1 MTVAKEREFLKLF
14 NELESF
20 LRITYHDIDYSYT
33 GFITKLYQIKKSKE
47 NRLINNTNNFEL
59 IKQAAQMRNIIAH
72 NNDILIPSDRFIK
85 EFAELVHK
93 ITKPLTVR
101 QVMTNFYELKTASL
115 NSTIGETVELLNKS
129 GFSTIPIIENNEL
142 IGIFT
147 EKSLFDYLSLKQ
159 NKAVLISMKISEII
173 EAIDLNNHPRK
184 YYEFISV
191 NTDIYQ
197 AYEYFNKDLKK
208 RREMLLLLVTE
219 NGKTGEHLLGIVAL
233 RDLENQLIS

>member
-1 MTVAKEREFLKLF
+1 MIAEKERVFLKLF
-14 NELESF
+14 NELESY
-20 LRITYHDIDYSYT
+20 LRITYHNNDYSYT
-33 GFITKLYQIKKSKE
+33 GFITRLYQIKKSKE
-47 NRLINNTNNFEL
+47 NRIVNNPNNFEI

-72 NNDILIPSDRFIK
+72 NNDVLIPSDRFVE
-85 EFAELVHK
+85 EFNEIVNK

-101 QVMTNFYELKTASL
+101 QVMTKFQELKTATLESL
-115 NSTIGETVELLNKS
+115 IGEVVTSLKES

-147 EKSLFDYLSLKQ
+147 EKSLFDYLSINQ
-159 NKAVLISMKISEII
+159 NKQILKSMKIKEII
-173 EAIDLNNHPRK
+173 EVIDLTNHPRK

-197 AYEYFNKDLKK
+197 AYQLFSKDLKQ

-219 NGKTGEHLLGIVAL
+219 NGKAGEHLLGIVAL
-233 RDLENQLIS
+233 RDLENHLIS